1 MHVDK
6 TSLHM
11 SVVMTSE
18 SAHACRM
25 ASGQQKAVCVGTGE
39 CRRRN
44 VDVGVQ
50 CKVWEFQIC
59 IINDHG
65 RLLGVVTTEGSSD
78 DHREVCVCVYKGLL
92 GTSQEHKVVYGSPN
106 AWLSSLCACPHVPYM
121 RVGA

>member
-18 SAHACRM
+18 SAH
-25 ASGQQKAVCVGTGE
+25 GQQNKGCVGTGE
-39 CRRRN
+39 CRRRK

-50 CKVWEFQIC
+50 CMVWEFQIC

-65 RLLGVVTTEGSSD
+65 RLLGVTEGSS